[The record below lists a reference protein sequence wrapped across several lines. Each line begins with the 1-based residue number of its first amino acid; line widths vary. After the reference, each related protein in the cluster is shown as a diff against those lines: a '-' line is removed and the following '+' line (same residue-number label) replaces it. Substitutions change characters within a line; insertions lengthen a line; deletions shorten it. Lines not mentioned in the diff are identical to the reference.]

1 MWEILKFYNTI
12 LQNHPLKTEMITS
25 AGLWFLGDII
35 AQKVEHRD
43 HERAVYITTTAAAK
57 LSPLSATAPPSTSK
71 KEIDALADLP
81 SPSTWRIDVKRTCI
95 QTFYAGAIWGIMGH
109 YWYQLLDKQV
119 LKFASDGSTRFVAT
133 KLCLEV
139 IFLHPVALCSF
150 FVCVGL
156 LGGES
161 VEDIYKQLRKE
172 FMKTLMLEWCLWTP
186 LDIANFKYV
195 PTRHQLLVVNTASL
209 LDSVM
214 LSYIKSNGLFTAT
227 EGSKEE
233 NLPEQPQHEIHKKK
247 NN

>member
-1 MWEILKFYNTI
+1 
-12 LQNHPLKTEMITS
+12 
-25 AGLWFLGDII
+25 
-35 AQKVEHRD
+35 
-43 HERAVYITTTAAAK
+43 
-57 LSPLSATAPPSTSK
+57 
-71 KEIDALADLP
+71 
-81 SPSTWRIDVKRTCI
+81 
-95 QTFYAGAIWGIMGH
+95 MGH

-195 PTRHQLLVVNTASL
+195 PTRHQLLVINTASL